1 MIEPAHAMIP
11 IDRPCALL
19 GISRSAYYDR
29 PAEIDPF
36 DLVLMK
42 QIDEQYTRPPFYGV
56 LRMTAW
62 LRQGGHQVNPK
73 RVRRLVRLMGLEAV
87 YPKPNLSQAANAHPK
102 DPYLLKG
109 VTIDRPDQ
117 VWGADITY
125 IRLSS
130 GVV

>member
-1 MIEPAHAMIP
+1 
-11 IDRPCALL
+11 
-19 GISRSAYYDR
+19 
-29 PAEIDPF
+29 
-36 DLVLMK
+36 
-42 QIDEQYTRPPFYGV
+42 
-56 LRMTAW
+56 
-62 LRQGGHQVNPK
+62 
-73 RVRRLVRLMGLEAV
+73 MGLEAV